1 MRVAIVEDEFLVAA
15 HLEALLEDLGYEPA
29 GIATNTSQAE
39 NLLKAKPDIALVD
52 FNLRDGPTGQQIAK
66 LFGASGTSVVFLTG
80 NPHDIIPP
88 IPGAVGK
95 LSKPCD
101 DQCLETVLSYVSAL
115 RSGSHSKPPEK
126 LMPL

>member
-15 HLEALLEDLGYEPA
+15 YLEALLEELGYEPA
-29 GIATNTSQAE
+29 GIATDMNQAE
-39 NLLKAKPDIALVD
+39 DLLETKPDIALVD
-52 FNLRDGPTGQQIAK
+52 FNLRDGPTGQQIGE
-66 LFGASGTSVVFLTG
+66 LLGASGTSVVFLTG

-101 DQCLETVLSYVSAL
+101 DQCLENVLAYVSAL
-115 RSGSHSKPPEK
+115 RAGSRTEAPEK
-126 LMPL
+126 LIPL